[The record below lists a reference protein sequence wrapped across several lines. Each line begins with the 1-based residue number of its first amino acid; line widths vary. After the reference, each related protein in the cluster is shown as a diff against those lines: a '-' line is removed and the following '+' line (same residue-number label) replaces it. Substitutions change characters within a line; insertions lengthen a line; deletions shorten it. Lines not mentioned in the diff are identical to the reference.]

1 MSELQGNIFGTRI
14 MCLRH
19 WQKKEN
25 AFYGNYDGTDE
36 HVINC
41 LWKSLQ
47 TDLELLKLT
56 TEGWKYDNH
65 SLEGIYTRVP
75 VSHSSLVKCGQMG

>member
-19 WQKKEN
+19 CQKKEN

-41 LWKSLQ
+41 L
-47 TDLELLKLT
+47 
-56 TEGWKYDNH
+56 
-65 SLEGIYTRVP
+65 
-75 VSHSSLVKCGQMG
+75 